1 MDKYIRVLL
10 IQLNIK
16 YEKATIT
23 TIQTYNKEKQSLST
37 FYKLTI
43 KRKNKEDKSK
53 FIVSTIDCNSK
64 RQLIE
69 EMAKQTNRGGVDYSQ
84 ANG

>member
-23 TIQTYNKEKQSLST
+23 TIQTYNKEKRNLST
-37 FYKLTI
+37 FYKLSI
-43 KRKNKEDKSK
+43 KRKNKEDKNK
-53 FIVSTIDCNSK
+53 FVTSTIDCSSK

-69 EMAKQTNRGGVDYSQ
+69 EMAKQMNRRC
-84 ANG
+84 

>member
-23 TIQTYNKEKQSLST
+23 TIQTYNKEKQSIST

-43 KRKNKEDKSK
+43 KRKNKEDKNK
-53 FIVSTIDCNSK
+53 FVVSTIDCSSK

-69 EMAKQTNRGGVDYSQ
+69 EMAKQMNRGC
-84 ANG
+84 

>member
-43 KRKNKEDKSK
+43 KRKNKEDKNK
-53 FIVSTIDCNSK
+53 FVVSTLDCNSK
-64 RQLIE
+64 RQLVG
-69 EMAKQTNRGGVDYSQ
+69 EMVKQM
-84 ANG
+84 NGRC

>member
-37 FYKLTI
+37 FYKLSI
-43 KRKNKEDKSK
+43 KRKNKEDKDK
-53 FIVSTIDCNSK
+53 FVVSTIDCNSK
-64 RQLIE
+64 RQLVG
-69 EMAKQTNRGGVDYSQ
+69 EMVKQM
-84 ANG
+84 NGRC

>member
-43 KRKNKEDKSK
+43 KNKNKEDKNK
-53 FIVSTIDCNSK
+53 FVTSTIDCSSK

-69 EMAKQTNRGGVDYSQ
+69 EMAKQMNRRC
-84 ANG
+84 

>member
-16 YEKATIT
+16 YEKTTIT

-37 FYKLTI
+37 FYKLSI
-43 KRKNKEDKSK
+43 KRKNKEDKNK
-53 FIVSTIDCNSK
+53 FIVSTIDCSSK

-69 EMAKQTNRGGVDYSQ
+69 EMIEQLNRRC
-84 ANG
+84 

>member
-37 FYKLTI
+37 FYKLSI

-53 FIVSTIDCNSK
+53 FIVSTIDCSSK
-64 RQLIE
+64 RQLIG
-69 EMAKQTNRGGVDYSQ
+69 EMIEQM
-84 ANG
+84 NGRC

>member
-23 TIQTYNKEKQSLST
+23 TIQTYNKEKESLST
-37 FYKLTI
+37 FYKLSI

-53 FIVSTIDCNSK
+53 FIVSTIDCSSK
-64 RQLIE
+64 RQLIG
-69 EMAKQTNRGGVDYSQ
+69 EMIEQMNRRC
-84 ANG
+84 

>member
-1 MDKYIRVLL
+1 MDKYIKVLL

-37 FYKLTI
+37 FYKLSI
-43 KRKNKEDKSK
+43 KKKNKEDKNK
-53 FIVSTIDCNSK
+53 FVVSTIDCNSK

-69 EMAKQTNRGGVDYSQ
+69 EMAEQMNRRC
-84 ANG
+84 